1 MASSL
6 RAHAQPGPRRAW
18 PLRVLWRDDRG
29 ATAVEF
35 AFLALPFFGLLAA
48 IMQTALLFLSAQILD
63 AAVADSARLIQTGQA
78 QNAAYDHARYRKA
91 ICDNLYGLFDCSKVM
106 LKVTTISGTPSDP
119 ELPVNPATGNWIP
132 AWNNPTDYAPGT
144 GQTVVY
150 VQVYYKWPVPLNV
163 GGFFGIAGA
172 LPDSTQLLGSS
183 YVFMNEPF

>member
-1 MASSL
+1 MALSY
-6 RAHAQPGPRRAW
+6 RAYVQPNPRRAW
-18 PLRVLWRDDRG
+18 PLRALWRDERG
-29 ATAVEF
+29 VTAIEF

-63 AAVADSARLIQTGQA
+63 AAVTDSARLIQTGQA
-78 QNAAYDHARYRKA
+78 QAAGYDHSRYRQA
-91 ICDNLYGLFDCSKVM
+91 ICSNLYGLFDCSKLMV
-106 LKVTTISGTPSDP
+106 KVNTVSGTPP
-119 ELPVNPATGNWIP
+119 TPVLPVDTSTGNWTT
-132 AWNNPTDYAPGT
+132 AWNNPTDYTPGV